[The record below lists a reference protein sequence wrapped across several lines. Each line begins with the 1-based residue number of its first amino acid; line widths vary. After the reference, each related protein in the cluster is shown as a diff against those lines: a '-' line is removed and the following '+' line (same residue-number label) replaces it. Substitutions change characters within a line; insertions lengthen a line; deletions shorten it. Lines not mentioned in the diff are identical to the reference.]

1 MDYQYIDSPGQLASV
16 VSACEQVDELAIDTE
31 FIRVSTYYPI
41 VGLVQIYNGQ
51 ECFIIDPVT
60 VDLSFLAPILT
71 APEITKIFHA
81 CSEDLEIFQHTLR
94 THPAPV
100 FDTQI
105 AAAVLGIG
113 FSMSYRNLVNHYTGI
128 TVPKGETRS
137 DWLQRPL
144 TRGQIE
150 YAALDVI
157 YLYQVYQLQKK
168 GLLELDRLAW
178 VEEEC
183 QQMGVDTAITM
194 DPNDFYKK
202 LKGAQRLK
210 PRELNVIRALCSWRE
225 VMARR
230 QDVPRNRIADQK
242 YLIAMAK
249 QQPVKKEELIDIGF
263 SPRQVRKYGEQLLSV
278 TAEAFAAPE
287 EDYPEQS
294 ILENT
299 SVDSKKMKYLRELA
313 DKRAVEIGVS
323 PELLAKRRH
332 LKELIQ
338 SGKLPDGLK
347 GWREEAVGKF
357 LMEAARTW
365 F

>member
-1 MDYQYIDSPGQLASV
+1 MDYQYIDSPGQLAGV
-16 VSACEQVDELAIDTE
+16 VSACKQVDVLAIDTE

-81 CSEDLEIFQHTLR
+81 CSEDLEVFQHTLR
-94 THPAPV
+94 IHPAPV

-105 AAAVLGIG
+105 AAAVLGVG
-113 FSMSYRNLVNHYTGI
+113 FSMSYQNLVNYYMGI

-168 GLLELDRLAW
+168 CLLEQGRLAW

-183 QQMGVDTAITM
+183 QQMGVDNAITM
-194 DPNDFYKK
+194 DPNDFYKR
-202 LKGAQRLK
+202 LKSAQRLK
-210 PRELNVIRALCSWRE
+210 PRELNVLRALCSWRE

-230 QDVPRNRIADQK
+230 QDAPRNRIVDQK
-242 YLIAMAK
+242 SLIAMVK
-249 QQPVKKEELIDIGF
+249 QQPRNKEELIDIGF

-278 TAEAFAAPE
+278 TAEALAAPE
-287 EDYPEQS
+287 DGYPEQM
-294 ILENT
+294 ILKNK
-299 SVDSKKMKYLRELA
+299 SVDSQKLKYLREMA
-313 DKRAVEIGVS
+313 DRRAGEISVC
-323 PELLAKRRH
+323 PELLIKQRH
-332 LKELIQ
+332 LKELMQ

-365 F
+365 R